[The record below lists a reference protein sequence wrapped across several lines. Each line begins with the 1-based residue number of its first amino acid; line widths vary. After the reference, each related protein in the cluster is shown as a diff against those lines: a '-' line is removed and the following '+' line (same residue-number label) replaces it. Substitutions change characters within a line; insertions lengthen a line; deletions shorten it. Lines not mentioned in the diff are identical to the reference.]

1 MKIKI
6 NTRDLQQLAKSV
18 KRELRQVMRESHRYF
33 KEITPIRNGYAQ
45 RNTILVGNE
54 IRANYDYAGALDDGK
69 SRQAPKGMSEPTI
82 EKMEKEFIPN
92 AVERINRG
100 A

>member
-6 NTRDLQQLAKSV
+6 DNKDLKNLINSTRK
-18 KRELRQVMRESHRYF
+18 EMRQVMREAHKYF
-33 KEITPIRNGYAQ
+33 KDITPKRNGYAQ

-54 IRANYDYAGALDDGK
+54 IRANYDYAGVLDEGR
-69 SRQAPKGMSEPTI
+69 SRQAPNGMSEPTI
-82 EKMEKEFIPN
+82 EKMENELIPN

-100 A
+100 

>member
-6 NTRDLQQLAKSV
+6 NTRDLQQLVKSV

-33 KEITPIRNGYAQ
+33 KDITPRRNGYAQ

-54 IRANYDYAGALDDGK
+54 IKANYDYAGALDKGQ
-69 SRQAPKGMSEPTI
+69 SRQAPNGMSEPTI
-82 EKMEKEFIPN
+82 EQMEKEFIPN
-92 AVERINRG
+92 AIERINRG
-100 A
+100 

>member
-33 KEITPIRNGYAQ
+33 KEITPIRNGYAR

-54 IRANYDYAGALDDGK
+54 IRANYNYAGALDEGK
-69 SRQAPKGMSEPTI
+69 SRQAPNGMSEPTI
-82 EKMEKEFIPN
+82 EQMEKEFIPN
-92 AVERINRG
+92 AIERINRG
-100 A
+100 